1 MNHLIRGD
9 DYLARVPNFKL
20 VGREAE
26 LKKLSSI
33 LIRSK
38 ANSVLLVGPGG
49 VGCTA
54 LCMGLQ
60 ASKKDPNAPFDIVNK
75 RIFWLDTD
83 GLFSSGDSTRINDSF
98 QKIMNRLYRTPE
110 SILIVEDMRDFI
122 EAARNV
128 GSMHFINALTLAI
141 KSNKTQMI
149 LEARDEDLDVV
160 LKAHSD
166 LRELF
171 TLIDLQEPT
180 GDALLHIVEDSAT
193 HLQGFHKIR
202 IAPDAVKASIELT
215 TKYRARDG
223 GINRAQPER
232 SVALLD
238 RALSTYRLGA
248 HRKPP
253 GFEQAEAAR
262 AKAKDAVEI

>member
-60 ASKKDPNAPFDIVNK
+60 ASKKDPDAPFDIVNK

-83 GLFSSGDSTRINDSF
+83 GLFSSGDATRINESF

-110 SILIVEDMRDFI
+110 SILIIEDMRDFI
-122 EAARNV
+122 EAARNI
-128 GSMHFINALTLAI
+128 GCLHFINALTP
-141 KSNKTQMI
+141 
-149 LEARDEDLDVV
+149 RDQV
-160 LKAHSD
+160 
-166 LRELF
+166 
-171 TLIDLQEPT
+171 
-180 GDALLHIVEDSAT
+180 AT
-193 HLQGFHKIR
+193 RPRRCWRPATR
-202 IAPDAVKASIELT
+202 I
-215 TKYRARDG
+215 
-223 GINRAQPER
+223 
-232 SVALLD
+232 
-238 RALSTYRLGA
+238 STWC
-248 HRKPP
+248 
-253 GFEQAEAAR
+253 
-262 AKAKDAVEI
+262 